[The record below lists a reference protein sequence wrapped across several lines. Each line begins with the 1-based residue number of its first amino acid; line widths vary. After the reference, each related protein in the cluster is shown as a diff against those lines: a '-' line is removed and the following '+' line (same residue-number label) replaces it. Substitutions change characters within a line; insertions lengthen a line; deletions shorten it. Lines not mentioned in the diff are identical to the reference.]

1 MKKNSHYVGVDE
13 KYIPEDE
20 KYVDESLLGGTDEIR
35 DGVSEGIKKIRG
47 YVTDKDNQEKFKTFG
62 RKGLKIAKGI
72 GIGYIAFFGIII
84 FMFLLT
90 FIVFIVNMF
99 KINSRKDDIYD
110 NAKDE
115 IDGIYEQM
123 NQYTDSDIR
132 WFNSSFETYSGTK
145 SLFMVSSLL
154 DKIVTKNKTERDH
167 IITVVYG
174 DTNTTDP
181 KEIVS
186 IKHSLNDDKKY
197 EVYLDYDSNGFVNMV
212 TLTEL

>member
-110 NAKDE
+110 NAKDQ

-154 DKIVTKNKTERDH
+154 DKIVTNNKTERDH

>member
-110 NAKDE
+110 NAKDQ

-154 DKIVTKNKTERDH
+154 DKIVTNNKTERDH

-186 IKHSLNDDKKY
+186 FKHSLNDDKKY